1 MSTENNK
8 QHVQDVLEHI
18 RPLLEKVKVKKYT
31 IRKMLN
37 GDFKIR
43 FKVPGNNIHE
53 IFGELFLSYKPGIE
67 IHIDYANND
76 YANNIVTITKKRVY
90 TDVQNSDT
98 ISKN

>member
-31 IRKMLN
+31 IRKMIN
-37 GDFKIR
+37 GDFRIR
-43 FKVPGNNIHE
+43 FKVPGKNIHE
-53 IFGELFLSYKPGIE
+53 ISGDLFLSYKPGIE
-67 IHIDYANND
+67 IHLNYAD
-76 YANNIVTITKKRVY
+76 NIVTITKKRVY
-90 TDVQNSDT
+90 TDVHNSDT